1 MHSAFV
7 CGCAC
12 TYMCACVRAWVR
24 EYVGWKMNQI
34 DKHVDT
40 CWIIFTILTTVPS
53 SSLQISLPPS
63 SFFRVCWG
71 RWKMMMT
78 IMMRTCNRWRV
89 LVLTQTIFSLLF
101 CRKTNSGSGLKTCH
115 VILDPAKSS
124 EILPPDVSPCA
135 CNCIFA
141 SLRCQ
146 GAHVHVLVCAFYSQI
161 CWNLLWKK
169 MNGPTYK

>member
-1 MHSAFV
+1 MGIWWYNSIKKDNIHETKKILKRKLHWKAASLFV
-7 CGCAC
+7 
-12 TYMCACVRAWVR
+12 R
-24 EYVGWKMNQI
+24 
-34 DKHVDT
+34 T
-40 CWIIFTILTTVPS
+40 C
-53 SSLQISLPPS
+53 
-63 SFFRVCWG
+63 FRVCWG

-115 VILDPAKSS
+115 VILDPTTSS
-124 EILPPDVSPCA
+124 EILRPDVSPCE

-169 MNGPTYK
+169 KEWTDQ